1 MAVNAGEGVGRKNHS
16 LPLVGLQ
23 MNAQIMEDSVG
34 FWKYDTFKDWI
45 AIVISQGLF
54 PDDSVSYN
62 RDTVHAHGC
71 CHFACHNKEL
81 AAM

>member
-1 MAVNAGEGVGRKNHS
+1 MAANEGVERKNHS

-34 FWKYDTFKDWI
+34 LCYDTFKDWI
-45 AIVISQGLF
+45 TIVISQGLF

-62 RDTVHAHGC
+62 RDTVHTHGY
-71 CHFACHNKEL
+71 CHSACHSKEL